1 MFTAVS
7 YFPFFHW
14 SSGFLALNFG
24 AQKREKKE
32 IYTIY
37 FKTGPP
43 GYENLTYGLKTV
55 LFECVETVR

>member
-1 MFTAVS
+1 MFTS
-7 YFPFFHW
+7 FFHW
-14 SSGFLALNFG
+14 SGFLALNFG

-55 LFECVETVR
+55 LFEYVETVQQTVK